1 MWYLIIELKISN
13 GLVIKQDKKNTY
25 LNNFFSKVKVLAQL
39 KHPNIVSYQESFE
52 GKGCPVYIFKHIFV
66 AAVLWTRNKNLTTEF
81 LQKIFLRPVWA
92 TADASCLINV
102 NYLLQIRSFTLSY
115 CEKR

>member
-1 MWYLIIELKISN
+1 MLCLISFKVNAVHEVNIFMNPSRKKKKKRQTESEETENIFMWYLIIELKISN

-52 GKGCPVYIFKHIFV
+52 GKGCPVYIIKHIQTHICCSSFM
-66 AAVLWTRNKNLTTEF
+66 NK
-81 LQKIFLRPVWA
+81 K
-92 TADASCLINV
+92 
-102 NYLLQIRSFTLSY
+102 
-115 CEKR
+115 

>member
-52 GKGCPVYIFKHIFV
+52 GKGCPVYIIKHIQ
-66 AAVLWTRNKNLTTEF
+66 TH
-81 LQKIFLRPVWA
+81 ICC
-92 TADASCLINV
+92 S
-102 NYLLQIRSFTLSY
+102 SFMD
-115 CEKR
+115 KK